1 MDYLKFLPFALAV
14 PIIIKYFDIRVFLD
28 NGGEDFIWLLVF
40 THGFS
45 LVLYS
50 YVMSFKFKEAA
61 NS

>member
-1 MDYLKFLPFALAV
+1 
-14 PIIIKYFDIRVFLD
+14 LD